1 MITCFHPTGS
11 SFARGERDGMLS
23 VCQLATSALLWMQEA
38 HTGPISTLAWSPT
51 GLLLASGGRDGMVH
65 VWQAAT
71 GTHVCSFSH
80 GRTVK
85 YLNWSPDG

>member
-1 MITCFHPTGS
+1 
-11 SFARGERDGMLS
+11 
-23 VCQLATSALLWMQEA
+23 
-38 HTGPISTLAWSPT
+38 

-85 YLNWSPDG
+85 YLNWSPDGRCLSSTSGQTIHLLTVPQQIGIHSAS